1 MPTESKTST
10 RRTVARQ
17 RELDALELRKAGA
30 TYSQIGD
37 QLGITEQGAYAA
49 VVRSLKRIVE
59 QTSEE
64 AAAVRTLEIE
74 RLDRLFLAAYRQA
87 KEGHLGAIDRCVRL
101 MERRA
106 KLLGL
111 DAPVKQD
118 VTSGGEPVRI
128 VVKVEPE

>member
-1 MPTESKTST
+1 MPTESKTSP